1 MKVAAIHKAQKAFE
15 GLAEILGVKDD
26 DDVMALVNEVRYA
39 KNVACDEALS
49 VFHELREQARDVPEM
64 SIEEIDAE
72 IKAARAERRKK
83 SAVLCSD

>member
-1 MKVAAIHKAQKAFE
+1 MSAITICE
-15 GLAEILGVKDD
+15 DERVKMRDES
-26 DDVMALVNEVRYA
+26 VYVENTARL
-39 KNVACDEALS
+39 EALS
-49 VFHELREQARDVPEM
+49 AFLELREQARDVPEM